1 MQNFDYQTI
10 GIALLGGLIPALI
23 WLWFWLKEDSANPE
37 PKGLLLLTFLGGVL
51 SVFAVLPLQRL
62 TEGLLPDGTTRMVIW
77 AGIEEVVKYL
87 FVAMIALRSRH
98 CDEPVD
104 FAIYMITGA
113 LGFAA
118 LENAL
123 FLLDPVSLQ
132 DSVVSLLTGNLRFI
146 GSMLLHAVASGVIGM
161 AIGFAYYKNIGKR
174 EFALFTGIVL
184 SIALHSA
191 FNYFII
197 NNNQNVFSVFTLLW
211 IISIV
216 FIFLFE
222 LLRRLSGRDYRP
234 RFEH

>member
-1 MQNFDYQTI
+1 MQNFEPATI
-10 GIALLGGLIPALI
+10 GLALLGGLLPALI
-23 WLWFWLKEDSANPE
+23 WLWFWLKEDSTNPE
-37 PKGLLLLTFLGGVL
+37 PKGLLLLTFIGGII
-51 SVFAVLPLQRL
+51 SVFAVLPLQRFSEAFI
-62 TEGLLPDGTTRMVIW
+62 TNEHGLLIVW
-77 AGIEEVVKYL
+77 AGLEEFVKYF
-87 FVAMIALRSRH
+87 FVAIIALRSRH

-118 LENAL
+118 LENTL
-123 FLLDPVSLQ
+123 FLLDPVSLK

-161 AIGFAYYKNIGKR
+161 AIGFAYYKNFVRR
-174 EFALFTGIVL
+174 EFALITGLFL
-184 SIALHSA
+184 SIALHSV

-197 NNNQNVFSVFTLLW
+197 NSSQNVFSVFTLLW
-211 IISIV
+211 IVTII

-222 LLRRLSGRDYRP
+222 LLRRLSGRNYRP

>member
-1 MQNFDYQTI
+1 MPDFELQTI
-10 GIALLGGLIPALI
+10 GIALLGGIIPALI
-23 WLWFWLKEDSANPE
+23 WLWFWLKEDSTNPE
-37 PKGLLLLTFLGGVL
+37 PKGLLLLTFIGGMI
-51 SVFAVLPLQRL
+51 SVFAVLPLQKFSEAFI
-62 TEGLLPDGTTRMVIW
+62 TNKDALLVVW
-77 AGIEEVVKYL
+77 AGLEEFVKYF
-87 FVAMIALRSRH
+87 FVAIIALRSRH

-123 FLLDPVSLQ
+123 FLLDPVSLK

-146 GSMLLHAVASGVIGM
+146 GSMLLHAIASGVIGM
-161 AIGFAYYKNIGKR
+161 AVGFAYYKNFIRR
-174 EFALFTGIVL
+174 EFALFGGLFL

-197 NNNQNVFSVFTLLW
+197 NSSQNVFSVFTLLW
-211 IISIV
+211 IVTIL

-222 LLRRLSGRDYRP
+222 LLRRLSGRNYRP
-234 RFEH
+234 RFDH

>member
-10 GIALLGGLIPALI
+10 GIALLGGLIPAFI

-37 PKGLLLLTFLGGVL
+37 PKGLLLLTFIGGIL

-62 TEGLLPDGTTRMVIW
+62 TEGLLPDGTTRMVVW
-77 AGIEEVVKYL
+77 AGLEEIVKYL

-132 DSVVSLLTGNLRFI
+132 DSIVSLLTGNLRFI

-161 AIGFAYYKNIGKR
+161 AIGFAYYKNFGRR
-174 EFALFTGIVL
+174 EFALFTGLIL

-197 NNNQNVFSVFTLLW
+197 NNSQNVFSVFTLLW
-211 IISIV
+211 IVTII

-222 LLRRLSGRDYRP
+222 LLRRLSGRNYRP
-234 RFEH
+234 KFEH

>member
-1 MQNFDYQTI
+1 MLDFELQTI
-10 GIALLGGLIPALI
+10 GIALLGGIAPALL
-23 WLWFWLKEDSANPE
+23 WLWFWLKEDSTNPE
-37 PKGLLLLTFLGGVL
+37 PKGLLLLTFIGGIL
-51 SVFAVLPLQRL
+51 SVFAVLPLQRFS
-62 TEGLLPDGTTRMVIW
+62 EGLIQNQTTLLVVW
-77 AGIEEVVKYL
+77 AGLEEFVKYF
-87 FVAMIALRSRH
+87 FVAIIALRSRH

-118 LENAL
+118 LENTL

-146 GSMLLHAVASGVIGM
+146 GSMLLHVVASGIIGM
-161 AIGFAYYKNIGKR
+161 AIGFAYYRNFVRR
-174 EFALFTGIVL
+174 EIALFTGLIL

-197 NNNQNVFSVFTLLW
+197 NSTQQIFSVFTLLW
-211 IISIV
+211 IAALI

-222 LLRRLSGRDYRP
+222 LLRRLSGRNYRP

>member
-1 MQNFDYQTI
+1 MQNFEPATI
-10 GIALLGGLIPALI
+10 GLALLGGLLPALI
-23 WLWFWLKEDSANPE
+23 WLWFWLKEDSTNPE
-37 PKGLLLLTFLGGVL
+37 PKGLLLLTFIGGIL
-51 SVFAVLPLQRL
+51 SVFAVLPLQKL
-62 TEGLLPDGTTRMVIW
+62 TEGFFTNETALMVVW
-77 AGIEEVVKYL
+77 AGLEEVVKYF
-87 FVAMIALRSRH
+87 FVAIIALRSRH

-123 FLLDPVSLQ
+123 FLLDPVSLK

-161 AIGFAYYKNIGKR
+161 AIGFAYYKNFARR
-174 EFALFTGIVL
+174 EIALVVGLFL
-184 SIALHSA
+184 SIGLHSL

-197 NNNQNVFSVFTLLW
+197 NSSQNVFSVFTLLW
-211 IISIV
+211 IVTIV

-222 LLRRLSGRDYRP
+222 LLRRLSGRNYRP

>member
-1 MQNFDYQTI
+1 MPDFELQTI
-10 GIALLGGLIPALI
+10 GIALLGGIIPALI
-23 WLWFWLKEDSANPE
+23 WLWFWLKEDSTNPE
-37 PKGLLLLTFLGGVL
+37 PKGLLLLTFLGGIL

-62 TEGLLPDGTTRMVIW
+62 TEGFFPNETTLMVVW
-77 AGIEEVVKYL
+77 AALEEFVKYF
-87 FVAMIALRSRH
+87 FVALIALRTRH

-123 FLLDPVSLQ
+123 FLLDPVSLK

-146 GSMLLHAVASGVIGM
+146 GSMLLHAVASGIIGM
-161 AIGFAYYKNIGKR
+161 AIGFAYYKNFARR
-174 EFALFTGIVL
+174 EFALFTGLIL
-184 SIALHSA
+184 SVALHSL

-197 NNNQNVFSVFTLLW
+197 NHSNNVFSVFTLLW
-211 IISIV
+211 IITIV

-222 LLRRLSGRDYRP
+222 LLRRLSGRNYRP

>member
-23 WLWFWLKEDSANPE
+23 WLWFWLREDSTNPE

-62 TEGLLPDGTTRMVIW
+62 TEGLFPEGTTIMIVW
-77 AGIEEVVKYL
+77 ATIEELIKYF
-87 FVAMIALRSRH
+87 FVAIIALRSRH

-118 LENAL
+118 LENTL
-123 FLLDPVSLQ
+123 FLLDPVSLK

-146 GSMLLHAVASGVIGM
+146 GSMLLHAVASGIIGM
-161 AIGFAYYKNIGKR
+161 AVGFAYYKNLARR
-174 EFALFTGIVL
+174 EFALFTGIFF

-197 NNNQNVFSVFTLLW
+197 NSNQNVFSVFTLLW
-211 IISIV
+211 IITIV

-222 LLRRLSGRDYRP
+222 LLRRLSGRNYRP

>member
-10 GIALLGGLIPALI
+10 GIALLGGLIPAFI

-37 PKGLLLLTFLGGVL
+37 PKGLLLLTFIGGIL

-62 TEGLLPDGTTRMVIW
+62 TEGLLPDGTTRMVVW

-161 AIGFAYYKNIGKR
+161 AMGFAYYKNFARR

-197 NNNQNVFSVFTLLW
+197 NSSQNVFSVFTLLW
-211 IISIV
+211 IVTIV

-222 LLRRLSGRDYRP
+222 LLRRLSGRNYRP

>member
-1 MQNFDYQTI
+1 MQNFDPQTI
-10 GIALLGGLIPALI
+10 GIALLGGILPALI
-23 WLWFWLKEDSANPE
+23 WLWFWLKEDSTNPE
-37 PKGLLLLTFLGGVL
+37 PKGLLLLTFLGGIL
-51 SVFAVLPLQRL
+51 SVVAVLPLQRFS
-62 TEGLLPDGTTRMVIW
+62 EAYFSNGTTLMVVW
-77 AGIEEVVKYL
+77 AGLEEIVKYI
-87 FVAMIALRSRH
+87 FVAIIALRSRH
-98 CDEPVD
+98 CDEPID

-123 FLLDPVSLQ
+123 FLLDPLSLQ

-146 GSMLLHAVASGVIGM
+146 GSMLLHVVASGIIGM
-161 AIGFAYYKNIGKR
+161 AIGFAYYKNFIRR
-174 EFALFTGIVL
+174 EIALFTGIIL

-211 IISIV
+211 IVTIV

-222 LLRRLSGRDYRP
+222 LLRRLSGRNYRP